1 MEADAQVVPGPFRSD
16 DGTPVDFGDAVYA
29 WARAGYDALVD
40 VARQPDGHISYQDV
54 ADTVQI
60 VTSIETPVL
69 TADWI
74 GKPLALVAEM
84 CVRNGEPQLTALVV
98 SEGTLDVGDGY
109 AGTYAIAGQPLPK
122 NLQRAAAETRVEC
135 YDHFSRREAAGWDRT
150 KLTGRNPSPQS
161 TVKVRKVVRAKPEP
175 VAPKFCP
182 QCNLQLLPSGRCGD
196 CD

>member
-1 MEADAQVVPGPFRSD
+1 MEADAPVVPGPFRSD

-54 ADTVQI
+54 ADTVQV
-60 VTSIETPVL
+60 VTCIETPVL

-98 SEGTLDVGDGY
+98 SAGTLNVGDGY
-109 AGTYAIAGQPLPK
+109 AYAYAIAGQPLPK

-161 TVKVRKVVRAKPEP
+161 TVRVRKVARTKPEP
-175 VAPKFCP
+175 VAPKVCP

>member
-16 DGTPVDFGDAVYA
+16 DGTPVEFGDAKYE
-29 WARAGYDALVD
+29 WAQAGYDVLVE
-40 VARQPDGHISYQDV
+40 VARRPDGHISYQDI
-54 ADTVQI
+54 ADA
-60 VTSIETPVL
+60 IEVSTGIS
-69 TADWI
+69 TRTRSDEWI

-150 KLTGRNPSPQS
+150 KLTGRNPSKS

-175 VAPKFCP
+175 IAPKVCP